1 MLAHGSIHDGWT
13 GRSLLPFVFVF
24 RWITMTLPLH
34 TFRATALA
42 GAMALACA
50 TLLPSAAH
58 AQFGAVAPTPT
69 VLRPAVDKAYG
80 QLMAAPQ
87 ILQLLDAVKADHDRA
102 TEDLRMLTEIEA
114 PPFKEQKRA
123 EAFLARLQALGL
135 TNAAIDA
142 EGNVVGVRRGT
153 GNGPKLVISAH
164 LDTVFPSGTDV
175 KVKERDGKLYAPGI
189 SDNTRGLAVLLS
201 WLKVLNDQKIAT
213 VGDLVFVGN
222 VGEEELGNLRGM
234 KHLFKEHLDIDGMVA
249 LEPAPDGTVLV
260 LGTGSHRHEVTFKGP
275 GGHSYAAFGE
285 VPSAIHGMGRA
296 IAKIADIRTPKSP
309 KTTFT
314 VGTVGGGTS
323 VNTIAPDARMAVDI
337 RSDETA
343 PMLATE
349 KQVLAAVDSAV
360 TEENARWGVN
370 TLSASTKLI
379 GDRPGGRTAAD
390 SVIVEAAVRA
400 NTAFGRKTVLG
411 GASTDANVPMSLGI
425 PAIVIGGGGKT
436 GGFHALS
443 EWIDLTDAWKGAQTS
458 LVTVLGLVG
467 VQGVSAPLLDKR
479 PPRAK

>member
-1 MLAHGSIHDGWT
+1 
-13 GRSLLPFVFVF
+13 
-24 RWITMTLPLH
+24 
-34 TFRATALA
+34 
-42 GAMALACA
+42 MALACA
-50 TLLPSAAH
+50 ALLPGAAH

-142 EGNVVGVRRGT
+142 EGNVVGVRKGT
-153 GNGPKLVISAH
+153 GNGPKLLVSAH
-164 LDTVFPSGTDV
+164 LDTVFPLGTDV
-175 KVKERDGKLYAPGI
+175 KVKERDGKLHAPGI
-189 SDNTRGLAVLLS
+189 SDDTRALSVLLS
-201 WLKVLNDQKIAT
+201 WIKVLNDHKIQT
-213 VGDLVFVGN
+213 VGDLMIVGN

-234 KHLFKEHLDIDGMVA
+234 KALFREHLDIDGMVG
-249 LEPAPDGTVLV
+249 LEPSADGTVLV
-260 LGTGSHRHEVTFKGP
+260 LGTASHRYEFTFKGP
-275 GGHSYAAFGE
+275 GGHSFAAFGQ

-296 IAKIADIRTPKSP
+296 IAKIAEVQTPSFP

-337 RSDETA
+337 RSDAMA
-343 PMLATE
+343 PLLETE
-349 KQVLAAVDSAV
+349 KKILAAVDAAV
-360 TEENARWGVN
+360 VEENKRWGVD
-370 TLSASTKLI
+370 TLTVSHKLI
-379 GDRPGGRTAAD
+379 GDRPGGQTPTD
-390 SVIVEAAVRA
+390 STIVQAAVRA
-400 NTAFGRKTVLG
+400 NAAFGHKTLFR

-425 PAIVIGGGGKT
+425 PAIIIGGGGKT

-443 EWIDLTDAWKGAQTS
+443 EWIDLTDAWKGAQNS

-467 VQGVSAPLLDKR
+467 VQGISEPLLAKR
-479 PPRAK
+479 ASAAK

>member
-1 MLAHGSIHDGWT
+1 
-13 GRSLLPFVFVF
+13 
-24 RWITMTLPLH
+24 MTLSPVRRLA
-34 TFRATALA
+34 FSASAVSLSVAALCA
-42 GAMALACA
+42 G
-50 TLLPSAAH
+50 TAH
-58 AQFGAVAPTPT
+58 AQAVAPTPT
-69 VLRPAVDKAYG
+69 QLRPAVDQAYT

-87 ILQLLDAVKADHDRA
+87 IHQLLEAVKADHERSIG
-102 TEDLRMLTEIEA
+102 DLKMLTEIEA

-123 EAFLARLQALGL
+123 EAFLARMKALGL
-135 TNAAIDA
+135 TSAAIDA
-142 EGNVVGVRRGT
+142 EGNVVGVRKGT
-153 GNGPKLVISAH
+153 GQGPKLVVSAH
-164 LDTVFPSGTDV
+164 MDTVFPAGTDV
-175 KVKERDGKLYAPGI
+175 KVKERDGRLYAPGI

-201 WLKVLNDQKIAT
+201 WLKVLNDQRIAT

-234 KHLFKEHLDIDGMVA
+234 KHLFAEHLDIDGMVA
-249 LEPAPDGTVLV
+249 LEPAPDGTVLMQ
-260 LGTGSHRHEVTFKGP
+260 GTGSHRHEVTFKGP
-275 GGHSYAAFGE
+275 GGHSFAAFGQ

-296 IAKIADIRTPKSP
+296 IAKISEIRTPTTP

-337 RSDETA
+337 RSDAME
-343 PMLATE
+343 PLLATE
-349 KQVLAAVDSAV
+349 KQVLAAVDEAV
-360 TEENARWGVN
+360 AEENKRWGVA

-379 GDRPGGRTAAD
+379 GDRPGGRTAVD
-390 SVIVEAAVRA
+390 TVLVEAAVRS
-400 NTAFGRKTVLG
+400 NTAFGHKTVLS

-443 EWIDLTDAWKGAQTS
+443 EWIDLTDAWKGAQNS

-467 VQGVSAPLLDKR
+467 VQGVSAPLLEKR
-479 PPRAK
+479 APRSK